1 MDTRPFDPADRGVR
15 PVHKLAAS
23 RLRFGWGDARYRLD
37 IVGHSIAD
45 VVENAGG
52 WLFDRALA
60 GWDVAVLVAE
70 PSDDRPLR
78 ILGAQMLDLG
88 EVLDSGGS
96 GRQPHALAVAAAMAE
111 RDSRMSAGL
120 HAALDDGGLQVVGWG
135 EGWPVG
141 PGYRVD
147 PVWHRLSAA
156 ARVFKAQAL
165 AAAGNPTPGGDG
177 VGGFEFLC
185 TGAAWWPPVVAD
197 LSPVN

>member
-23 RLRFGWGDARYRLD
+23 RLRFEWGDARYRLD
-37 IVGHSIAD
+37 IVGRSIDD
-45 VVENAGG
+45 VVEHVGG
-52 WLFDRALA
+52 WLFDRATA
-60 GWDVAVLVAE
+60 GWEVAVLVAE

-78 ILGAQMLDLG
+78 ILGARMLDLE
-88 EVLDSGGS
+88 EVLASGGS
-96 GRQPHALAVAAAMAE
+96 GRQPHAIAVAAAMVE
-111 RDSRMSAGL
+111 RDSRMSQGL

-135 EGWPVG
+135 EGWPKG

-156 ARVFKAQAL
+156 ARAFKAQAL
-165 AAAGNPTPGGDG
+165 AATGIAAAGDD
-177 VGGFEFLC
+177 VGSVEFLC